1 MIIEPEKYFQFT
13 IPMMH
18 TILNGKERDF
28 SNKSVVG
35 YEHFISAYK
44 DKKLVVLISKK
55 TQAKLQSYYNAHT
68 KGNVPL
74 LPLSQTSRWYA
85 NGFISA
91 YNYCEQY
98 EQEQPS
104 AKIDFSEHADSLE
117 QKNENHAYT
126 DNKPNRYYVINIGR
140 IEGVRF
146 YLEEKKKKSSYLS
159 ESRPKSNN
167 PSGRPVMPFVSLL
180 NGSDNKKVMIRAKL
194 KELING
200 KRCQKVALVITCAMD
215 SGLMTKPTYRQLIAE
230 YVPEGEDPTK
240 TIGSEN
246 SIMKKIGKN
255 NFDAV
260 EYKAI
265 KSIFEE
271 FKMID

>member
-13 IPMMH
+13 IPKMH
-18 TILNGKERDF
+18 TILNGRERDF
-28 SNKSVVG
+28 SDKSVVG

-44 DKKLVVLISKK
+44 DKKLVVLISKG
-55 TQAKLQSYYNAHT
+55 TQAKLQSYYNTYT
-68 KGNVPL
+68 KGIVPL

-104 AKIDFSEHADSLE
+104 AEIDFSEHADSLE
-117 QKNENHAYT
+117 QKNESHAST
-126 DNKPNRYYVINIGR
+126 CNKSNRDYVINIGR

-146 YLEEKKKKSSYLS
+146 YLEEKKKKISYPS

-167 PSGRPVMPFVSLL
+167 PNGRPVMPFESLL
-180 NGSDNKKVMIRAKL
+180 NGSDFKKTKIRAKL
-194 KELING
+194 KELITG

-215 SGLMTKPTYRQLIAE
+215 SGLMTKPTYRQLIDE
-230 YVPEGEDPTK
+230 YVPEGEKPTK

-255 NFDAV
+255 FFAPEEYNAMKSVFD
-260 EYKAI
+260 EL
-265 KSIFEE
+265 
-271 FKMID
+271 KMID